1 MSFTV
6 EAVYENG
13 MLNLNEALPLK
24 EHETVRVTVESAS
37 TWAAASAKRSAD
49 LARIMA
55 HAGAVDLGR
64 PTGADNESIDA
75 DLAREYGS
83 CHKDGH

>member
-13 MLNLNEALPLK
+13 VLKLNEPLPFK
-24 EHETVRVTVESAS
+24 EHEAVRVTVEPALTS
-37 TWAAASAKRSAD
+37 THTSTKRTAD
-49 LARIMA
+49 LARILA

-83 CHKDGH
+83 CHKDSH

>member
-13 MLNLNEALPLK
+13 VLKLNEPLPFK
-24 EHETVRVTVESAS
+24 EHEAVRVTVESAL
-37 TWAAASAKRSAD
+37 AGAASSTKGTAD
-49 LARIMA
+49 LARLLA
-55 HAGAVDLGR
+55 HAGAVDLGK

-75 DLAREYGS
+75 DLARAYASSHE
-83 CHKDGH
+83 DAR

>member
-13 MLNLNEALPLK
+13 MLKLNEPLPFK
-24 EHETVRVTVESAS
+24 EHEAVRVTVEPALTSAATS
-37 TWAAASAKRSAD
+37 TKRTAD
-49 LARIMA
+49 LARILA
-55 HAGAVDLGR
+55 HAGAVDLGKA
-64 PTGADNESIDA
+64 TGADNESIDA

-83 CHKDGH
+83 CHKDAH

>member
-1 MSFTV
+1 MSVTV

-13 MLNLNEALPLK
+13 VLKPNEPLPFK
-24 EHETVRVTVESAS
+24 EHETVRITVEPALTCAVSA
-37 TWAAASAKRSAD
+37 TKYTAD
-49 LARIMA
+49 LARIMT

-83 CHKDGH
+83 SHEDGH